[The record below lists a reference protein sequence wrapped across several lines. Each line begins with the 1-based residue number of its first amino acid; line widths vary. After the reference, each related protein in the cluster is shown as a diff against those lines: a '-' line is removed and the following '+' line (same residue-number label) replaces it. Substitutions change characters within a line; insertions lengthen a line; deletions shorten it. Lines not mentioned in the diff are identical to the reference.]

1 MESNKNL
8 SDDPGKT
15 TGGSTGKSGTTG
27 TSSGGGRAGGSS
39 ISSSTGSTGGGA
51 TGGSSGSGSP
61 MGGGGSTGGG
71 SGSTGGGSTGQ
82 TGSAPQRAREPNTGG
97 GGGGGSQSAYDQTV
111 QTVTDAYG
119 RTTEVLTNTYDQA
132 MSYGRENPGKLT
144 LIAFGAGIAIGLL
157 LAGSGGRSRTNRIAE
172 PVVNALSQVALEFFR

>member
-1 MESNKNL
+1 MGGPSG
-8 SDDPGKT
+8 STSGST
-15 TGGSTGKSGTTG
+15 IGGGSSGVGGG
-27 TSSGGGRAGGSS
+27 TSGSSGGGA
-39 ISSSTGSTGGGA
+39 
-51 TGGSSGSGSP
+51 
-61 MGGGGSTGGG
+61 
-71 SGSTGGGSTGQ
+71 TGQ
-82 TGSAPQRAREPNTGG
+82 TGSAPQRAREQNTGG
-97 GGGGGSQSAYDQTV
+97 GQSTYDQTR

-119 RTTEVLTNTYDQA
+119 KTTEVLSNTYDQA

>member
-1 MESNKNL
+1 MEPTKNT
-8 SDDPGKT
+8 SDEPGRT
-15 TGGSTGKSGTTG
+15 TGGSTGTSGTTG
-27 TSSGGGRAGGSS
+27 TGSSGGRT
-39 ISSSTGSTGGGA
+39 TGSTLGGA
-51 TGGSSGSGSP
+51 SGSP
-61 MGGGGSTGGG
+61 SSGTSGSSTMGNTSGSSTTGGG
-71 SGSTGGGSTGQ
+71 SLSSGTTGSSIGGGTTGQ
-82 TGSAPQRAREPNTGG
+82 TGSAPQRAREQNTGG
-97 GGGGGSQSAYDQTV
+97 QSAYDQTV

-119 RTTEVLTNTYDQA
+119 KTTEVLSNTYDQA

>member
-8 SDDPGKT
+8 SDEPGKT

-27 TSSGGGRAGGSS
+27 PSSGGARAGGSS
-39 ISSSTGSTGGGA
+39 ISSSTGSTGGG
-51 TGGSSGSGSP
+51 GSSSI
-61 MGGGGSTGGG
+61 GGG
-71 SGSTGGGSTGQ
+71 SGSPSGTSTGQ

-97 GGGGGSQSAYDQTV
+97 GGQSPYDQTV

-119 RTTEVLTNTYDQA
+119 KTTEVLSNTYDQA

-157 LAGSGGRSRTNRIAE
+157 LSGSGGRSRTNRIAE